1 MLVDVKRE
9 VLTAMFLEY
18 QKDVPNFNNV
28 HRKFNEAGMDKDTFN
43 MAVLKLENEGYIH
56 NVHFIKGGHNPHG
69 ILSVRLDNALL
80 TGGTARYMEE
90 QLELNRTDT
99 PEEKSKT
106 ILRIITDAGLERLE
120 NIAAKIVAEM
130 IKG

>member
-28 HRKFNEAGMDKDTFN
+28 HREFIEAGMDKDTFI

-56 NVHFIKGGHNPHG
+56 NVQFIKGAGSSHG
-69 ILSVRLDNALL
+69 IVSVRLDNALL

-90 QLELNRTDT
+90 QLDLNRTDT
-99 PEEKSKT
+99 PEEKSNT
-106 ILRIITDAGLERLE
+106 ILRRITDAGLDRLE
-120 NIAAKIVAEM
+120 SIAVKIVAEM